1 MDFNIPFGVRA
12 HKYTEAEIATVV
24 AIMRDQAPL
33 TQGRYLH
40 EFEAHFCRYA
50 GVAHAFAVSSATA
63 ALEITARLC
72 QFESDDEVIIPAH
85 TYTSSA
91 YPFVKAGASM
101 VWADIDPDTRV
112 VTAKTIEPCITP
124 KTRVIVVP
132 HLYGFGADMDQ
143 IMALAD
149 EHEILVVE
157 DAAQAIGVR
166 INGRMAGTFGHIGIY
181 SFHSHKNMTT
191 LGEGGM
197 LVVRNPVWAQIAPM
211 LRHNGHRP
219 YPTDRP
225 DYWLPAMT
233 DVALPMLSG
242 KSLLPMNCCLGEL
255 PSAVGIQLLDRVD
268 EMSSQKRARALTV
281 IDALADYPELVFH
294 REASSRHNYYLLAA
308 YVRGGVRDR
317 FIRHMA
323 EHHGIQC
330 VVQYYP
336 LNRYSFYR
344 DLGFGEAVV
353 PSTDAFFDNMVS
365 LPFSHLLTDQQITYM
380 IEAARETLEW
390 LKQN

>member
-1 MDFNIPFGVRA
+1 
-12 HKYTEAEIATVV
+12 
-24 AIMRDQAPL
+24 
-33 TQGRYLH
+33 
-40 EFEAHFCRYA
+40 
-50 GVAHAFAVSSATA
+50 
-63 ALEITARLC
+63 
-72 QFESDDEVIIPAH
+72 
-85 TYTSSA
+85 
-91 YPFVKAGASM
+91 
-101 VWADIDPDTRV
+101 
-112 VTAKTIEPCITP
+112 
-124 KTRVIVVP
+124 VIVVP

-143 IMALAD
+143 IMTLAN

-166 INGRMAGTFGHIGIY
+166 INDRMAGTFGHIGVY

-197 LVVRNPVWAQIAPM
+197 LVVRNPDWAQIAPM

-242 KSLLPMNCCLGEL
+242 KPLLPMNCCLGEL
-255 PSAVGIQLLDRVD
+255 SSAMGIQLLDRVD

-294 REASSRHNYYLLAA
+294 REASNRHNYYLLAA

-344 DLGFGEAVV
+344 NLGFGEAVV
-353 PSTDAFFDNMVS
+353 PNTDEFFDNMVS

-380 IEAARETLEW
+380 IEATCETLKW
-390 LKQN
+390 LKKN